1 MRKCMIILTVVM
13 LIGGC
18 GGTAINADIPF
29 DGAEA
34 DACGH
39 FVDYLSHVANGEHEQ
54 AFEYEDYSLW
64 PSLVKDRYLELRTLY
79 PEFSSLLSKST
90 VRFTQCVE
98 QQQWGIYGNTFEDTF
113 MIAFEVDTPESL
125 TPEEEVF
132 SEILSSRD
140 NVTVMI
146 TIDGKPKFLPCI
158 GPELYQIDEAIKT
171 YRNYVSVLKNAEYSR
186 IYDFE
191 TSAVMENVT
200 REQIQLDWDSDI
212 GREVTELV
220 GLVNPEPIGGRIV
233 FQPSAMGVNYRWG
246 VYVYVV
252 MDTDFIDTESLTDIQ
267 RVIIDDWQQ
276 GTNTKVLMVP
286 ENGEWKVYAENPL
299 L

>member
-1 MRKCMIILTVVM
+1 M
-13 LIGGC
+13 
-18 GGTAINADIPF
+18 
-29 DGAEA
+29 
-34 DACGH
+34 
-39 FVDYLSHVANGEHEQ
+39 
-54 AFEYEDYSLW
+54 
-64 PSLVKDRYLELRTLY
+64 
-79 PEFSSLLSKST
+79 
-90 VRFTQCVE
+90 
-98 QQQWGIYGNTFEDTF
+98 
-113 MIAFEVDTPESL
+113 
-125 TPEEEVF
+125 
-132 SEILSSRD
+132 
-140 NVTVMI
+140 
-146 TIDGKPKFLPCI
+146 
-158 GPELYQIDEAIKT
+158 
-171 YRNYVSVLKNAEYSR
+171 SVLKNAEYSR

-191 TSAVMENVT
+191 VSAVTENVT

-286 ENGEWKVYAENPL
+286 ENDEWKVYAENPL